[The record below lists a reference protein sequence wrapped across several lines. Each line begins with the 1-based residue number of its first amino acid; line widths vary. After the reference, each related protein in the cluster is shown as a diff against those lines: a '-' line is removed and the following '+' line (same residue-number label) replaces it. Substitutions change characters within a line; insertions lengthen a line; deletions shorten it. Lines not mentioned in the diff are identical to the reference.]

1 MKKRKWVAFIAVV
14 LVMGIA
20 VGATAAGLISE
31 IRAEIRKDFEVVI
44 DGKTEQFKNVDG
56 ERVYPIL
63 YEGTTYLPLR
73 AIGEIMGKK
82 VYWYEDDKRIEL
94 KEEQSTVT
102 DADVIVNG
110 EQKPEKPKED
120 KAYIGEEKAKKI
132 ALDKAGLNENQ
143 VKALKVKLDL
153 DDGIRQYEV
162 EFSHNYVEYDVDIDA
177 VDGEIL
183 KFEKDID

>member
-1 MKKRKWVAFIAVV
+1 MKKRKWVAFMAVV

-31 IRAEIRKDFEVVI
+31 IRAEIRKDFKVVI
-44 DGKTEQFKNVDG
+44 DGKTEQFKNVEG

-102 DADVIVNG
+102 DADVIINS
-110 EQKPEKPKED
+110 EQKPKED
-120 KAYIGEEKAKKI
+120 KAYIGEERAKEI
-132 ALDKAGLNENQ
+132 ALDKAGLKENQ
-143 VKALKVKLDL
+143 VKALKVKLDF

-162 EFSHNYVEYDVDIDA
+162 EFMHNYVEYDVDINA